1 VHALLAELHFAE
13 NDLAAAQRHTAISER
28 IAVEVSDDEVRV
40 KLDFAQGLRHL
51 GAIELDD
58 ASARFEAACTLA
70 RTLTD
75 PSPRIWCVSRL
86 GLIGYM
92 RGELDLAD
100 PLLTEALDTARDFDL
115 RAEYSMACAV
125 AASVA
130 TVEGRSATA
139 ESHSDRAN
147 RAYLDAEYW
156 FTPSIVFPTLAAA
169 RAFRGDGPGAHR
181 ALDEWD
187 TMFERRSRRYRPL
200 VDALVGDLIAAR
212 KALDAQT
219 FRLFTGVPAPNLLLN
234 GALAAQVELA
244 ALLRMPALIRGPVEA
259 LMELYERGVCF
270 TVGWPALVPRVVA
283 LALAAI
289 ELPDEVDEWF

>member
-1 VHALLAELHFAE
+1 MNTAELRQVNVRSIKRLDDFLVVAGDREPALRAEVHALLAELHFAE

-147 RAYLDAEYW
+147 RAYLDA
-156 FTPSIVFPTLAAA
+156 
-169 RAFRGDGPGAHR
+169 
-181 ALDEWD
+181 
-187 TMFERRSRRYRPL
+187 
-200 VDALVGDLIAAR
+200 DL
-212 KALDAQT
+212 T
-219 FRLFTGVPAPNLLLN
+219 S
-234 GALAAQVELA
+234 
-244 ALLRMPALIRGPVEA
+244 
-259 LMELYERGVCF
+259 
-270 TVGWPALVPRVVA
+270 TV
-283 LALAAI
+283 
-289 ELPDEVDEWF
+289 